1 MMMEIKDNNQLVFQN
16 ALLTARVLYNIPT
29 IFYLIRQRSR
39 KGIIFL
45 FQVNGE

>member
-1 MMMEIKDNNQLVFQN
+1 MMEIKDNNQLVFQN
-16 ALLTARVLYNIPT
+16 ALLNARVLYNI
-29 IFYLIRQRSR
+29 LIRQRCR